1 MVTRSVLC
9 ALSLCAIGPAA
20 AAAVPLGGTLVVLNK
35 AEATASLVDVAT
47 GTVVAT
53 LPTGAGPHEV
63 AVSPDGRLALATNYG
78 TREKPGSTLTLID
91 VPAARVVR
99 TITLPAAAAP
109 HGVRFLDAR
118 RALVTAE
125 GLKSLLVVDP
135 DTGTL
140 KAAIPTQ
147 REVSHMVATT
157 PDGRRAFVASIGSGS
172 VTAIDLATGTVL
184 AQLSTGKGAE
194 GIAVSPDGREAWV
207 ANRAAD
213 TVSVIDTVELK
224 VVAEIPSAGFPIR
237 VAFTP
242 NGRRALVSH
251 ARSGDVTVYDTAAR
265 LEERRLNA
273 HFSPKPGAA
282 NLLGFEGA
290 VPVGIVIDPSGSLA
304 WVAHTN
310 ADAVAA
316 FEIAS
321 GRLVATLSA
330 GREPDGMAYSALAA
344 APR

>member
-1 MVTRSVLC
+1 MLTRSVLC

-53 LPTGAGPHEV
+53 LPTGASPHEV
-63 AVSPDGRLALATNYG
+63 AVSPDGRLALATNY
-78 TREKPGSTLTLID
+78 
-91 VPAARVVR
+91 
-99 TITLPAAAAP
+99 
-109 HGVRFLDAR
+109 
-118 RALVTAE
+118 
-125 GLKSLLVVDP
+125 
-135 DTGTL
+135 
-140 KAAIPTQ
+140 
-147 REVSHMVATT
+147 
-157 PDGRRAFVASIGSGS
+157 
-172 VTAIDLATGTVL
+172 
-184 AQLSTGKGAE
+184 
-194 GIAVSPDGREAWV
+194 
-207 ANRAAD
+207 D
-213 TVSVIDTVELK
+213 TVSVIDSVELK
-224 VVAEIPSAGFPIR
+224 VVAAIPSAGFPIR

-251 ARSGDVTVYDTAAR
+251 ARSGDVAVYDTAAR

-321 GRLVATLSA
+321 GRLVGKLSA

-344 APR
+344 ARR